1 MGAPRNR
8 KPANNVVDIAWFRKR
23 RLARVI
29 SESTARDV
37 TASVF
42 GRITA
47 RDNVEYG
54 MVEVDQ
60 VSAPRLMR
68 ALLKLMD
75 ELMDVASL

>member
-8 KPANNVVDIAWFRKR
+8 RPASNVVDIAGFRKR
-23 RLARVI
+23 RLARAI
-29 SESTARDV
+29 SENAGYEE

-47 RDNVEYG
+47 RNSVEYG

-75 ELMDVASL
+75 ELMDVASS